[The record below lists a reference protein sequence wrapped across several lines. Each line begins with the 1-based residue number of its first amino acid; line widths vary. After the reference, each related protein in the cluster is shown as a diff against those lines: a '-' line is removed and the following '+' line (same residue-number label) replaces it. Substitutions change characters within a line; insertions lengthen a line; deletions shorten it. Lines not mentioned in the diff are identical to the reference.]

1 MVEAINFNLIKL
13 NEARKRWP
21 SDFLA
26 TTVGADI
33 NYLA

>member
-21 SDFLA
+21 SDFWQPL
-26 TTVGADI
+26 
-33 NYLA
+33 